1 MSKISEI
8 VNLKKH
14 PFIKSNDFVKSCRT
28 RLVKNSILQLDIF
41 LTAKCLLSI
50 QKEALK
56 LKKNAFYCSQKHTI
70 LLNKKNPKISLVLNV
85 LIPNLHSTA
94 KCSNIPCPFL

>member
-28 RLVKNSILQLDIF
+28 RLVKNSILQLDNF

-70 LLNKKNPKISLVLNV
+70 LLNKKNLFASSVV
-85 LIPNLHSTA
+85 PNMEIAQFIKTQHW
-94 KCSNIPCPFL
+94 N

>member
-28 RLVKNSILQLDIF
+28 RLVKNSILQLDNF
-41 LTAKCLLSI
+41 LTAKC
-50 QKEALK
+50 
-56 LKKNAFYCSQKHTI
+56 
-70 LLNKKNPKISLVLNV
+70 
-85 LIPNLHSTA
+85 
-94 KCSNIPCPFL
+94 